1 MSKEIY
7 ISLCSS
13 TQRRYRFSTPADKLR
28 PTRMGGRRT
37 FLASVFLIT
46 IISLLSIYPLPFFNG
61 SSIAGPGTSTLS
73 TSTITVSTGG
83 TDTSSVS
90 LVPGGGFKLS
100 DVTHTASYDI
110 TTDNFNG
117 YKAQLI
123 AADDT
128 GKLINTADSKYTI
141 PSISSSTTS
150 ASFPDNKWGILPS
163 KYYNG
168 TSVVTNTDTLLP
180 DPGTAGQTLDITNVA
195 NPTTPNTYTIA
206 VGAKVDGSVTSG
218 TYTRTNTIAVT
229 PNEIFYTINYNKNT
243 DDTVTNMPGAQSSS
257 TSLTKITLDSAT
269 PAREHFEFAGWCNGT
284 TGAEGGAATCSGTV
298 YQPGADFGIDQTTE
312 NITTL
317 YAMWNGEEYT
327 QAVNIRYQNADGTYS
342 NYQTVDARPV
352 RYGDTYSWSTD
363 EIENFDS
370 TTYVNSGVPEYTVT
384 DSNVHFVDIPRNTK
398 IITLTAGSGVTAV
411 SLTGT
416 GVKEGNKVYYG
427 GTVEISAT
435 LKTDYE
441 FVNWTGDTT
450 YTGNPKELV
459 NVTTDLSLTANAL
472 PTTSLQEVTSLS
484 QCTTTPMDVYD
495 ERDNQ
500 IYVIQRLLDGQC
512 WMMDNLAL
520 DPVATP
526 LSNLQ
531 GKTNAPDEALSALKN
546 GGGTLPYAT
555 NAVSE
560 WTSADQTSF
569 TAPLVVS
576 TYKDESAVYKYGTVS
591 QHKTGVFY
599 NYCAATAGT
608 YCYPGT
614 NEYDGIGDATYDI
627 CPAGWRLPV
636 GGDDGD
642 FYNIYT
648 MAAQNTTDTAVTLGA
663 NIVGAIDSNV
673 ERILYNTGNNTGG
686 TRYAVSNA
694 KSGSNG
700 TGIYGALIETYKTHS
715 TFFGDLSGTLANFGS
730 NTSPTNRDYGMTV
743 RCILRPKST
752 ITFHTV
758 DAASIEFN
766 GETYTDGQTV
776 EVYPGTYSLR
786 GNYGSRQAFSSWDA
800 TAGTISN
807 AGYVDYNL
815 NTYEVVG
822 DATITLTGKPVT
834 TAIQN
839 LSSSSCTSSPIPV
852 YDNRDDQVYYI
863 KRLDDGLCWMMDN
876 LNLGAIDL
884 TNDLTSTNTNLSA
897 TVPASTFNSY
907 RKTRAT
913 QTYTSAE
920 YIPLTKTNSSTGDDV
935 DATSGIKL
943 GTLYNFCAASAGTAC
958 ADTSRNDIT
967 SDICPAGW
975 RLPKGGYTDST
986 NEYYNLYTNPTYETY
1001 NKMLAPVSENGASF
1015 TIAGYFRKGSP
1026 VSQGEYGF
1034 YWSSVVYSDTLV
1046 RVLSFSNPSVN
1057 AVGRQARNE
1066 GRSMRCV
1073 LDGAPRMQ
1081 NISDNTLNELVP
1093 NTGDS
1098 TTLKDGRDGQEYT
1111 VTKLPDGNVW
1121 MTQNLRFT
1129 GTTLTPADSNVNSD
1143 KTLNYYDLKGGSNSY
1158 DQPGI
1163 HDGTDTPL
1171 GVYYNYAAATAG
1183 NVAGSSNSIEASEDI
1198 CPAGWRLPTSAEER
1212 GITSYVSAFSPTYG
1226 GYYYSGSWS
1235 DNSAGGFWSS
1245 TASNA
1250 TSRYYLRYENN
1261 GLSVYSP
1268 SSGRPLGIFVRCIYS
1283 KTMQEFSATDA
1294 NSMTTNQTRTLKD
1307 DRDGQLYTVAKLGDS
1322 NVWMTRNIA
1331 IGCDGSGANYGS
1343 SIINTTFTTDKSNV
1357 SSNSFSLSSAN
1368 DFSQGSNYD
1377 DARIACDSTRGAW
1390 YNYAAASAGT
1400 ITGDSNTDE
1409 AQASICPKGWRLPT
1423 YAETLGI
1430 LGYKAN
1436 YLPVTGGYYSAAGAL
1451 TSTGYGYQW
1460 ASTAFDATNRD
1471 LIRYD
1476 GANLGHSN
1484 YYKTERNLGIY
1495 VRCIKDMPNITSA
1508 TYMQDVTSSM
1518 VASTRVGTVM
1528 ILKDSRDNETYK
1540 VAKLSDGKLW
1550 MLDNLNLDLSNTAVL
1565 SGMSATNTN
1574 ASATTLNYLKNG
1586 GGTASDRWAVQGAA
1600 NWGYTPLSYSQP
1612 LANTYGHCSTSIT
1625 YPCSYNGNYTK
1636 DTVEPNSAGIGVGSH
1651 KIGVYYN
1658 YCAATAGSYCYG
1670 SGNSSAGSPS
1680 GSATEDVCPAGWKL
1694 PTGGA
1699 SGEFQALCTAVK
1711 GSNCGTTETMTP
1723 TDSSSMQYKLS
1734 TTYSGNFGGSYFDAT
1749 TRQGTYGF
1757 YWASTY
1763 YSAERMHGLWVA
1775 QSNSSVSPQSDL
1787 ARWGAN
1793 SIRCVSK

>member
-7 ISLCSS
+7 VSLCSS

-37 FLASVFLIT
+37 FLASLFLIAA
-46 IISLLSIYPLPFFNG
+46 ISLLTVYPLPFFNG
-61 SSIAGPGTSTLS
+61 ASIAGPGTSKLS
-73 TSTITVSTGG
+73 TSTITVTTGG
-83 TDTSSVS
+83 TDTSAIS

-100 DVTHTASYDI
+100 DAEHTASYDI

-117 YKAQLI
+117 YKVKLVAS
-123 AADDT
+123 DDDK
-128 GKLINTADSKYTI
+128 KLVNTADPNYA
-141 PSISSSTTS
+141 ISSIESSTLST
-150 ASFPDNKWGILPS
+150 AFPTNKWGIKPN
-163 KYYNG
+163 KYYDG
-168 TSVVTNTDTLLP
+168 TSVITNTDTLLP
-180 DPGTAGQTLDITNVA
+180 DPGTTGQILDITNVA

-206 VGAKVDGSVTSG
+206 VGAKVDGSVVSG
-218 TYTRTNTIAVT
+218 TYTRTNTITVT

-257 TSLTKITLDSAT
+257 TTLTKITLDSAT
-269 PAREHFEFAGWCNGT
+269 PAREHFEFAGWCDGT
-284 TGAEGGAATCSGTV
+284 TGVNGGEATCSGTV

-342 NYQTVDARPV
+342 NYQTIDARPV

-398 IITLTAGSGVTAV
+398 IVTLTAGAGVTAV
-411 SLTGT
+411 SVTGT
-416 GVKEGNKVYYG
+416 GVMEGNKVYYG

-435 LKTDYE
+435 LKNDYE
-441 FVNWTGDTT
+441 FVDWTGDTT
-450 YTGNPKELV
+450 YTNNPQEIT

-569 TAPLVVS
+569 TAPLVIS
-576 TYKDESAVYKYGTVS
+576 TYKNEDAIHRYGTVS

-642 FYNIYT
+642 FYNIHI

-663 NIVGAIDSNV
+663 DIVGVIDPNV
-673 ERILYNTGNNTGG
+673 ERTLYNAEQDTGG

-715 TFFGDLSGTLANFGS
+715 AIFGDLSGTLTNFGS
-730 NTSPTNRDYGMTV
+730 NANPTSRDYGMTV

-807 AGYVDYNL
+807 ANYVDYNL

-822 DATITLTGKPVT
+822 DATVTLTGKPVT

-839 LSSSSCTSSPIPV
+839 LSSSSCTSSPTPV

-884 TNDLTSTNTNLSA
+884 TNDLTSINTNLS
-897 TVPASTFNSY
+897 TTIPASTFNSY

-920 YIPLTKTNSSTGDDV
+920 YMPLTKTSSSTRDDV
-935 DATSGIKL
+935 DVTSGIKL

-958 ADTSRNDIT
+958 TDTYRTDT
-967 SDICPAGW
+967 ASDICPAGW

-1001 NKMLAPVSENGASF
+1001 DKMRAPVSENGASF

-1034 YWSSVVYSDTLV
+1034 YWSTVRDSDTLV
-1046 RVLSFSNPSVN
+1046 RVLSFANATVN
-1057 AVGRQARNE
+1057 AAGRQARNE

-1073 LDGAPRMQ
+1073 LDGAPHMQ
-1081 NISDNTLNELVP
+1081 NISSDTLNELVP
-1093 NTGDS
+1093 NAGDS
-1098 TTLKDGRDGQEYT
+1098 ITLKDARDGQEYT

-1129 GTTLTPADSNVNSD
+1129 GTTLNPDDSNVSASTTIDWLDLSTTPSD
-1143 KTLNYYDLKGGSNSY
+1143 TAAKY
-1158 DQPGI
+1158 
-1163 HDGTDTPL
+1163 HDSGDTTR
-1171 GVYYNYAAATAG
+1171 GVWYNYAGASAKQITSNGTIETAE
-1183 NVAGSSNSIEASEDI
+1183 SI
-1198 CPAGWRLPTSAEER
+1198 CPAGWRLPTMDEFTA
-1212 GITSYVSAFSPTYG
+1212 IFSYVTEFNPSTG
-1226 GYYYSGSWS
+1226 GIWY
-1235 DNSAGGFWSS
+1235 NSSNTRQTEGFWWSS
-1245 TASNA
+1245 TAN
-1250 TSRYYLRYENN
+1250 TSSYRYGMYYN
-1261 GLSVYSP
+1261 GTSLARSAN
-1268 SSGRPLGIFVRCIYS
+1268 SSGRSIGEYVRCIYS

-1294 NSMTTNQTRTLKD
+1294 DNMTTNQTRTLKD
-1307 DRDGQLYTVAKLGDS
+1307 DRDGQLYTVTKLGDS

-1343 SIINTTFTTDKSNV
+1343 NIINTVFMTDKSNV
-1357 SSNSFSLSSAN
+1357 SSNNFSLSSAN
-1368 DFSQGSNYD
+1368 NFSQGSNYD
-1377 DARIACDSTRGAW
+1377 DARIACDSTKGAW

-1400 ITGDSNTDE
+1400 ITGASNTDE

-1460 ASTAFDATNRD
+1460 ASTAFDATKRD

-1476 GANLGHSN
+1476 GTNLGHSD
-1484 YYKTERNLGIY
+1484 YYKTERDLGIY

-1508 TYMQDVTSSM
+1508 TYMQDITSSM

-1586 GGTASDRWAVQGAA
+1586 GGTTSDRWAVQGAA
-1600 NWGYTPLSYSQP
+1600 FWGYTPLSYSQP
-1612 LANTYGHCSTSIT
+1612 LANTSGHCSTSIT

-1680 GSATEDVCPAGWKL
+1680 GAATEDVCPAGWKL

-1711 GSNCGTTETMTP
+1711 GSNCDTTETMNP

-1763 YSAERMHGLWVA
+1763 YSAERMHGLWVS
-1775 QSNSSVSPQSDL
+1775 QSNNGVSPQSDL